1 MFNKFRMKPIMEAVW
16 KLEEYAKYTDDQARS
31 QRSYHDYEIG
41 IAVGVRQA
49 LDILLDVKNKYEK
62 RK

>member
-1 MFNKFRMKPIMEAVW
+1 MFNKFRMRPIMEAVW
-16 KLEEYAKYTDDQARS
+16 KLEEYAKYTYDQASS
-31 QRSYHDYEIG
+31 QRNSNGYEVG
-41 IAVGVRQA
+41 IAVGARQA